1 MPTVETEPRVV
12 AEDVAAA
19 LRRGGVRDD
28 LPGAGE
34 RRGAIADAAGVSA
47 ETLKRIED
55 GRTKILDLD
64 RADRILVAAGGHIR
78 ECRLVD
84 SRDGTPFDA

>member
-1 MPTVETEPRVV
+1 MPAVEQEPKVH
-12 AEDVAAA
+12 AEGVAAA
-19 LRRGGVRDD
+19 LRRAGIRDD

-34 RRGAIADAAGVSA
+34 TRSTIAEAAGVSA

-64 RADRILVAAGGHIR
+64 RADRILVAAGGHIS
-78 ECRLVD
+78 ECELID
-84 SRDGTPFDA
+84 